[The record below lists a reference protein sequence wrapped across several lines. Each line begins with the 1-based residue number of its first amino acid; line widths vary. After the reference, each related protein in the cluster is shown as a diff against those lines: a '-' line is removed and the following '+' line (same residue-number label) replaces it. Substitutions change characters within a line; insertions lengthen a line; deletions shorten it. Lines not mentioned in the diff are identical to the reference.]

1 MHTLQGCHKHLSAVT
16 SLQFTDNFV
25 VTSSDD
31 GTVKLWDL
39 KTGEFIRNL
48 VELPSGGSGE
58 WVWFEVGAGCVCYT
72 GGAVLPEIGPL
83 FWAGLYTKEEVPL
96 YGSVCS

>member
-1 MHTLQGCHKHLSAVT
+1 MYTHMIHTHTHYACTQVWNITTGQCLHTLQGSHKHLSAVT
-16 SLQFTDNFV
+16 SLQFTDHFV

-39 KTGEFIRNL
+39 ITGDFIRNL

-58 WVWFEVGAGCVCYT
+58 WVKGRH
-72 GGAVLPEIGPL
+72 LHML
-83 FWAGLYTKEEVPL
+83 
-96 YGSVCS
+96 